1 MALRFGGAGER
12 NLLRD
17 SEFPCGDN
25 FHVRG
30 LRSVAR
36 RCGVSATGGFAV
48 SSVEAF
54 FALIGVLVGSFA
66 LIVGGGYWLTA
77 WIASQ
82 VEDE

>member
-1 MALRFGGAGER
+1 M
-12 NLLRD
+12 
-17 SEFPCGDN
+17 
-25 FHVRG
+25 
-30 LRSVAR
+30 
-36 RCGVSATGGFAV
+36 